1 MGGFLLFVF
10 GIMFNLANL
19 IVVLGLMIKVGVL

>member
-10 GIMFNLANL
+10 GIMFDLASL
-19 IVVLGLMIKVGVL
+19 IVALGLMIKMGVL

>member
-10 GIMFNLANL
+10 GIMFDLANL
-19 IVVLGLMIKVGVL
+19 IVALDLMIEVSVL

>member
-10 GIMFNLANL
+10 GIMFDLANL
-19 IVVLGLMIKVGVL
+19 IVALDLIIKVGVL

>member
-10 GIMFNLANL
+10 GIMFDLAIL
-19 IVVLGLMIKVGVL
+19 IVALDLIIKVGVL

>member
-10 GIMFNLANL
+10 GIMFDLANL
-19 IVVLGLMIKVGVL
+19 NIALDLKIKVGVL